1 MNRIKKIISAIT
13 ALTAAATMM
22 TGVSAATK
30 YREHILL
37 YSYDYKLNKNA
48 RLGTNNAVTAN
59 SAWEFIFD
67 ADGTPCYSLEAGK
80 SAESSIKR
88 NGYDSYTE
96 MTADLTAEQQ
106 SQLESILLY
115 SYTDTPDCF
124 GSARKIDFDDFAPKY
139 IATQILV
146 WEVVNGQ
153 RSNYYKFD
161 DDWMN
166 YKREF
171 ELVPNSFKNGDDLID
186 CFEDREKRAEVRKYY
201 EEYEDKIKADSKR
214 VTFAADKET
223 ALTDKPVN
231 GRYEFTNFKHSISYE
246 TNYNS
251 DIYTFS
257 DQEHRKAEKYSSERY
272 TTDMNNVLD
281 EYNIS
286 VKNGR
291 LFSRKSGE
299 FKVEAN
305 FGMEAEIKLTQ
316 KDIDKCGLTF
326 FGGRID
332 NEAKILYPTEKHR
345 EYYVYAD
352 GANELAP
359 PIAVTILGDADD
371 NGDIGL
377 SDVIAVS
384 KYNASS
390 SSYPLNNI
398 ANADVNHEGIVDIL
412 DLSKLIEYNLGKIK
426 EL

>member
-22 TGVSAATK
+22 TGVSAAPK

-37 YSYDYKLNKNA
+37 YSHDYKLNKNV
-48 RLGTNNAVTAN
+48 RMGLNGSINANA
-59 SAWEFIFD
+59 AWEFIFG

-88 NGYDSYTE
+88 NGYDAYTE
-96 MTADLTAEQQ
+96 TTADLTAEQQ

-115 SYTDTPDCF
+115 SYTDTPDSF

-161 DDWMN
+161 DNWMN

-186 CFEDREKRAEVRKYY
+186 CFEDRKKGAEVRKYY
-201 EEYEDKIKADSKR
+201 AEYEDKIRADRKR

-257 DQEHRKAEKYSSERY
+257 DQDHRKAEKYSSERY

-291 LFSRKSGE
+291 LLSRKSGE

-316 KDIDKCGLTF
+316 KDTDKCGLTF
-326 FGGRID
+326 FGGRTD
-332 NEAKILYPTEKHR
+332 NEAKILYPIEKHR
-345 EYYVYAD
+345 EYYV
-352 GANELAP
+352 
-359 PIAVTILGDADD
+359 
-371 NGDIGL
+371 
-377 SDVIAVS
+377 
-384 KYNASS
+384 
-390 SSYPLNNI
+390 
-398 ANADVNHEGIVDIL
+398 
-412 DLSKLIEYNLGKIK
+412 
-426 EL
+426 